1 MPDVLEPAG
10 LREFDGRV
18 LAVVVKALPPLTS
31 PSAVSV
37 TTTPE
42 SPLGTS
48 TGVKDGA
55 VAARLFGMLSSLNL
69 IQLSMLDWI
78 DVNID

>member
-10 LREFDGRV
+10 LREFDRRI
-18 LAVVVKALPPLTS
+18 LAVVVEALRPLTS

-48 TGVKDGA
+48 TGVMDGA
-55 VAARLFGMLSSLNL
+55 ATAGLFGMRSS
-69 IQLSMLDWI
+69 
-78 DVNID
+78 

>member
-1 MPDVLEPAG
+1 
-10 LREFDGRV
+10 
-18 LAVVVKALPPLTS
+18 
-31 PSAVSV
+31 
-37 TTTPE
+37 
-42 SPLGTS
+42 
-48 TGVKDGA
+48 VKDGA